1 MLRYVVVEL
10 KITIEEKDLSFS
22 MDVYLG
28 IGLDIYFTKTVRFLT
43 NCISAALMS
52 PTRNS
57 PTVAVNKLL
66 LRDLLVDSHRLD
78 VILDVIVFF

>member
-1 MLRYVVVEL
+1 MFRCVVVEL

-22 MDVYLG
+22 MDVFLE
-28 IGLDIYFTKTVRFLT
+28 IGLDIYFTKIVRFFT

-57 PTVAVNKLL
+57 PTVAVDKLL
-66 LRDLLVDSHRLD
+66 LRDLFVYSH
-78 VILDVIVFF
+78 